1 MFEHHLSHVSLQHAA
16 NNGTMSGGFFGGWDL
31 NSFVNDER
39 IRVQSFCLLYLIFI
53 IVVLALGFKI
63 ILLWRIHHLPEA
75 GIAMIVG
82 TVFSLM
88 TYTTGYHDIA
98 NSFDGDFFFWFLLP
112 PIIFHSGFAQDRHPF
127 FSNWLTI
134 AVFANVGT
142 LISILVFGYSMY
154 WLGILDLSLPLPI
167 MECLA
172 FGALISST
180 DPVSTLGVFAELK
193 VHPALRAIIYG
204 SSALDDAVAIVMF
217 KAFQKYIH
225 NESLGSYTIVS
236 VIFYL
241 IICVLASFIIGVLF
255 GGFAAWCIK
264 STNIRGEKRLLICLS
279 VCLIYISYFACTV
292 LELSGIISC
301 MFAAITFKYCLEY
314 GEILTKTDFQVVDLS
329 LSALAYFLETFTF
342 FAMGMSIGSKFLE
355 NHDVNLKFVFWA
367 LLFSTISRAANVYPL
382 SYLCNLMN
390 GKASLG
396 ICSSSSTGN
405 SDDNEMEPSHKEV
418 LSLDGGYDIY
428 GKMKRTYEPHKL
440 SLNKQHMIVFAG
452 LRGPIAYGA
461 AQLYPRDSPFF
472 LNIYFATTAVVLV
485 NIFIQGS
492 LTEVAL
498 RVLKIDHK
506 RNQDTAVAPLETNPC
521 TDFTDS
527 RGSRLMTKATNSVN
541 DINDNENWQWRS
553 RRDDRGYSKS
563 NPINNTTIPPNSG
576 AEKDLEAGEV
586 EEEIHKEAEA
596 QEDEDGDPGDK
607 LVKKNRSNS
616 KLVASDRPLNNEKL
630 ESPPNQ
636 KVEKVARKKESAVLR
651 GSTVSA
657 LRESLRYNQ
666 TSGDCRTTKLFRKFE
681 SYVVAPLFRSDL
693 QRDLGEE
700 LS

>member
-1 MFEHHLSHVSLQHAA
+1 MFDHHLDHVRLQHAA
-16 NNGTMSGGFFGGWDL
+16 SNRTISPGGYFGGWDL
-31 NSFVNDER
+31 DSFTKDER

-53 IVVLALGFKI
+53 IIVLALGFKI

-75 GIAMIVG
+75 GLAMIVG

-88 TYTTGYHDIA
+88 TYSTGYHDIA

-112 PIIFHSGFAQDRHPF
+112 PIIFQSGYAQDRDPF

-134 AVFANVGT
+134 VVFANVGT
-142 LISILVFGYSMY
+142 IISTLVFGYGIY
-154 WLGILDLSLPLPI
+154 WLGIMDLSLHLPI

-193 VHPALRAIIYG
+193 VHPALQAIIYG

-225 NESLGSYTIVS
+225 DGSLGSDTIVAI
-236 VIFYL
+236 IFYL

-301 MFAAITFKYCLEY
+301 MVAAITFKYCLDY
-314 GEILTKTDFQVVDLS
+314 GEILTKTDFQVLDLS
-329 LSALAYFLETFTF
+329 FSALAYFLETFTF

-355 NHDVNLKFVFWA
+355 KNDVNLKFVFWS

-390 GKASLG
+390 GKAALG
-396 ICSSSSTGN
+396 ICSSPTDN
-405 SDDNEMEPSHKEV
+405 SDDNDIEPSHMEV
-418 LSLDGGYDIY
+418 GSLDGGYDIY
-428 GKMKRTYEPHKL
+428 GKVKRTHEPHNL

-461 AQLYPRDSPFF
+461 AQLYPKDSPNFR
-472 LNIYFATTAVVLV
+472 NIYFATTAVVLV

-521 TDFTDS
+521 TDLTDS
-527 RGSRLMTKATNSVN
+527 RGSRLMTKATNSMN
-541 DINDNENWQWRS
+541 DINYNENWQSRS
-553 RRDDRGYSKS
+553 RRDDRGYSRS
-563 NPINNTTIPPNSG
+563 NAMNNTTTPPNAG
-576 AEKDLEAGEV
+576 AEEDLEAGEGEV
-586 EEEIHKEAEA
+586 EEEIPKEVDA
-596 QEDEDGDPGDK
+596 QEDEDDDK
-607 LVKKNRSNS
+607 LATKSLVEKDRSHS
-616 KLVASDRPLNNEKL
+616 KLIASEKSLDNQNL
-630 ESPPNQ
+630 ETSPNQ
-636 KVEKVARKKESAVLR
+636 RVEKVVKKKESAILR
-651 GSTVSA
+651 GSTVSGLNEA
-657 LRESLRYNQ
+657 SRNHQ
-666 TSGDCRTTKLFRKFE
+666 TRSDCRTTKLFRKFE
-681 SYVVAPLFRSDL
+681 TYVVAPLFRSDL
-693 QRDLGEE
+693 
-700 LS
+700 